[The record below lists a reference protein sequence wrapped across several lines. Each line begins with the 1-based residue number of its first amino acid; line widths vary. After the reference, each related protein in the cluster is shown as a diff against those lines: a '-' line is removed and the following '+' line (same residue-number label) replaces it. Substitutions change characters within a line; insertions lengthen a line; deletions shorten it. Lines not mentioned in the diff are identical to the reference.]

1 MSNLPDNNKI
11 VVFVDGEQRE
21 YDSSTFSEAAQNKV
35 RDLQISNTLINTRSS
50 ELALMQ
56 MGLRV
61 LQSELT
67 PLLPSDGFTVVQSK
81 TDEVESNTSETKKVS

>member
-1 MSNLPDNNKI
+1 MSDLPDNNKV

-21 YDSSTFSEAAQNKV
+21 YDSGAFSEAAQNKV

-81 TDEVESNTSETKKVS
+81 TDEVESNTSETKKDS